1 MSLSLSLCVSCP
13 HPGLFKVFVCSES
26 IGGGSKGR
34 VYPPRSTDLL
44 PQGQGGA
51 NTRVE
56 QVCRYLGGGGPCCD
70 STCVRRPF
78 SCHYVVFSV
87 YSLYTLYILSVYLCH
102 SSELMCTCNVF
113 CYCLEMVPS
122 KSSSKEDR
130 KSSSTPED
138 SKPVSVG
145 EQKKADKLKKRGKR
159 QEAQKKLNKKLEDIK
174 EHLSRV
180 IPLPLSP
187 LQLVQTGKF
196 SSAGFTQSTA
206 G

>member
-1 MSLSLSLCVSCP
+1 
-13 HPGLFKVFVCSES
+13 
-26 IGGGSKGR
+26 
-34 VYPPRSTDLL
+34 
-44 PQGQGGA
+44 
-51 NTRVE
+51 
-56 QVCRYLGGGGPCCD
+56 
-70 STCVRRPF
+70 
-78 SCHYVVFSV
+78 
-87 YSLYTLYILSVYLCH
+87 
-102 SSELMCTCNVF
+102 
-113 CYCLEMVPS
+113 MVPS

-145 EQKKADKLKKRGKR
+145 EQKKADKLKKRGKK

-180 IPLPLSP
+180 IPFPLAP